1 MNAHFCNNVILLS
14 EAGTQLSDYHHL
26 SLDPG
31 YIVTPPLI
39 SVISVNHA
47 TLIGD
52 SLFHWI

>member
-52 SLFHWI
+52 SLFH